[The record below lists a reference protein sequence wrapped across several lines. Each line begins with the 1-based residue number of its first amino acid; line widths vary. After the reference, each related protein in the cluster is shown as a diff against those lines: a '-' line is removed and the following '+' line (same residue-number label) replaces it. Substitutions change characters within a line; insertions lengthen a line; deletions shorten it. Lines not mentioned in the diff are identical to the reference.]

1 MASLMAKGRSGNP
14 ACLPAHTA
22 LEMATING
30 AKALGL
36 DHKNWII
43 GDWQRGGYDCN

>member
-1 MASLMAKGRSGNP
+1 MFMEMRMASLVAKGSTQDP
-14 ACLPAHTA
+14 QAVPCHVA

-36 DHKNWII
+36 EVRHS
-43 GDWQRGGYDCN
+43 